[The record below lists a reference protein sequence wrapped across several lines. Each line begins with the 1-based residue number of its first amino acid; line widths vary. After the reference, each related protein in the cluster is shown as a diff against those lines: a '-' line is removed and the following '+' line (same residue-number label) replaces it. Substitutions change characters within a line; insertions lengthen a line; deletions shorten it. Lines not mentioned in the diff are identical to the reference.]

1 MLKKAREL
9 DPKSQLVA
17 NNYITALQRL
27 GKVSESREV
36 LNALQDKRD
45 QSSIPAA
52 QKAHQLKIDGKDDLA
67 EKVYREAILQDPLD
81 VSSYINL
88 GSLLIENGDLDEAEK
103 VLKKA
108 ISTKKSGSV
117 VHMNL
122 GYLYLQK
129 KKYSES
135 QIASEVAVKLNPE
148 SSTAWL
154 NLGLSL
160 VYQNKIDEARSA
172 WQRALSLDSENEQII
187 KNLKAIESN

>member
-1 MLKKAREL
+1 M
-9 DPKSQLVA
+9 
-17 NNYITALQRL
+17 
-27 GKVSESREV
+27 
-36 LNALQDKRD
+36 
-45 QSSIPAA
+45 
-52 QKAHQLKIDGKDDLA
+52 
-67 EKVYREAILQDPLD
+67 
-81 VSSYINL
+81 
-88 GSLLIENGDLDEAEK
+88 LIENGDLDEAEK
-103 VLKKA
+103 VFKKA

-122 GYLYLQK
+122 GYLYLKK

>member
-1 MLKKAREL
+1 M
-9 DPKSQLVA
+9 
-17 NNYITALQRL
+17 
-27 GKVSESREV
+27 
-36 LNALQDKRD
+36 
-45 QSSIPAA
+45 
-52 QKAHQLKIDGKDDLA
+52 
-67 EKVYREAILQDPLD
+67 
-81 VSSYINL
+81 
-88 GSLLIENGDLDEAEK
+88 DEAEK